1 MKSENKLDVVRIK
14 LVLNQELYSEQPL
27 NNVGAVYELMKKELI
42 DYDREVFCIL
52 NIQSDGRCINMNI
65 VSIGGLN
72 QAIVEPRKGKV
83 KYPVEGQKAQPIE

>member
-14 LVLNQELYSEQPL
+14 LVLDRELYSEQPL